1 MTAIAVDYAKSFLN
15 VGLRGVATVSFGLAA
30 TYTFEGVCRL
40 VEKSY
45 ATAKAGF
52 KKEAQALR
60 PKEEKK
66 SGLMDQLLRYNF
78 RPIGKKRTD
87 LYLVA
92 SIVVTGLVGYAASEL
107 AHLAGQPDAFNAAL
121 KWVSPFQMGPGRFP
135 LTQSVL
141 DFTSRTISWIRS

>member
-45 ATAKAGF
+45 ATAKAG
-52 KKEAQALR
+52 LR